1 VGVGGVG
8 IKNTCFIVVYFSRQ
22 AVAHT
27 YALTHTHTQSPLF
40 FWIFSWKIF
49 FSFYHIFL
57 LLWLSFCVFFAA
69 SFLYFILFFSSPL
82 LVSSAGWA
90 WRRGGGGLSQKGCER
105 KNKNEKRHYSDCD
118 VWREEKINK

>member
-1 VGVGGVG
+1 VGWVG

-27 YALTHTHTQSPLF
+27 HMQGPFF

-57 LLWLSFCVFFAA
+57 LLWISFCVFFAA
-69 SFLYFILFFSSPL
+69 SFLFYFIFYFST
-82 LVSSAGWA
+82 ACKQC
-90 WRRGGGGLSQKGCER
+90 RGMGGVWGVEKGVTQKGCER

-118 VWREEKINK
+118 VGEKKK